1 MHVDAVNGLAIWH
14 SHPDTCINNI
24 EKIRLFWWIDVD
36 KKSRSKGLGWYEEN
50 QQQDGDERE
59 GMKDKERE
67 GENKV
72 EEE

>member
-36 KKSRSKGLGWYEEN
+36 KKV
-50 QQQDGDERE
+50 DGDE
-59 GMKDKERE
+59 KK
-67 GENKV
+67 
-72 EEE
+72 EEEYTVMLMKESK